1 MISSL
6 LLDLSRN
13 PIPLEAHSDEGD
25 HRDYCANAIALGNP
39 VSEGEVKRWNGI
51 SDRLSRRRA
60 ARNDQR
66 SDPSIESGCDASAD
80 DKRLSHPLIH
90 DLPRSQIHS
99 AALMR
104 AHPI

>member
-6 LLDLSRN
+6 LLNLSRN

-25 HRDYCANAIALGNP
+25 HRDYCANATALGNP
-39 VSEGEVKRWNGI
+39 VSEGEIKRWNGI

-66 SDPSIESGCDASAD
+66 SDHSIESGRDPSAY
-80 DKRLSHPLIH
+80 DKRL
-90 DLPRSQIHS
+90 RHS
-99 AALMR
+99 VTHNLSRFQVHRAALM
-104 AHPI
+104 